1 MKVNMPVTDHE
12 IVLRDDHMIVSETD
26 LKGIITYCNHD
37 FKEISGFSDPELI
50 GKNHNLVRHPDM
62 PPAAFKDLWDTVKAG
77 RPWRGIVKNRAK
89 NGDFYWVEAHVTP
102 LREGE
107 RVTGYMSVRYKPSR
121 EQIRSAE
128 ELYRAINAGNA
139 PKPTLAQRF
148 PSLAQMSI
156 KTRLTVDQIVLALW
170 MAAAGYAGWM
180 QSMPLLAGVL
190 VSGIA
195 VAWLLGNRLV
205 HAVNDPVNQV
215 VRCLNAM
222 AQGNYRAP
230 VDIGSQTEIG
240 RLQEAAK
247 SAQIRLGFNVA
258 ETQRVADEALRVK
271 IALDNVSTG
280 VMIADEYR
288 NIIYTNKSVVKT
300 LKAAEDDLR
309 KMLPSFSADDLLG
322 KSIDRFHQNPSHQ
335 ARLLD
340 TFQSPYTANLTV
352 GPRHMR
358 VIANPVINDRGERL
372 GSVAEW
378 TDLTQEVA
386 VQGEVNNIVQ
396 AGIKGDFSQR
406 LSLDGK
412 DAFFRQLS
420 SSINEMMETSEVA
433 LSDLAKVLA
442 ALAQGDLTQRI
453 ERPYEG
459 MFGQLKDD
467 TNQTIYQLTDIIQQ
481 IKEATDAISTAAREI
496 SMGNADLSHRTE
508 QQASSLE
515 ETASSMEELSST
527 VKQNADNARQANQM
541 AVAASD
547 VAVKGGDVVEQV
559 VGTMSAINESSRKIV
574 DIISVIDGIAF
585 QTNILALNAAVE
597 AARAGEQ
604 GRGFAVVAG
613 EVRNL
618 AQRSAA
624 AAKEIKTLINDSVD
638 KVSTGT
644 TLVEQAGSTIREV
657 VVAVK
662 RVTDIMSEI
671 SAASSEQS
679 SGIDQVNQAITH
691 IDEAT
696 QQNAALVEQA
706 AAAAESMEEQA
717 NNLTDSVSRF
727 RVEGGSR
734 ARAAPARPAPAKRLT
749 ASAPVGRSK
758 APPAPAVDNDDEWA
772 EF

>member
-1 MKVNMPVTDHE
+1 MKVNMPITHHE
-12 IVLRDDHMIVSETD
+12 IVLRDDHMVVSETD
-26 LKGIITYCNHD
+26 LKGIITYCNQD
-37 FKEISGFSDPELI
+37 FREISGFSDPELI

-62 PPAAFKDLWDTVKAG
+62 PSAAFKDLWDTVKAG

-89 NGDFYWVEAHVTP
+89 NGDFYWVEANVTP
-102 LREGE
+102 IREGD
-107 RVTGYMSVRYKPSR
+107 RITGYMSVRYKPSQ
-121 EQIRSAE
+121 EQIRAAE

-148 PSLAQMSI
+148 SARSQMSL
-156 KTRLTVDQIVLALW
+156 KTRLSADQIVLALW
-170 MAAAGYAGWM
+170 ITAAAGYAGWM
-180 QSMPLLAGVL
+180 QSLQLL
-190 VSGIA
+190 SGILMSGVA
-195 VAWLLGNRLV
+195 VAWLLSSRLV
-205 HAVNDPVNQV
+205 RTVNAPVNQV

-222 AQGNYRAP
+222 AQGDYRAS
-230 VDIGSQTEIG
+230 VDIGSRTEIG
-240 RLQEAAK
+240 RLQEAVK
-247 SAQIRLGFNVA
+247 SAQIRLGFNLA
-258 ETQRVADEALRVK
+258 ETQRLANEALRVK

-280 VMIADEYR
+280 VMIADEHR
-288 NIIYTNKSVVKT
+288 NIIYTNKSVIKT
-300 LKAAEDDLR
+300 LKSAEDDLR
-309 KMLPSFSADDLLG
+309 KMLPHFSTENLIG
-322 KSIDRFHQNPSHQ
+322 TNIDGFHEKPSHQ

-340 TFQSPYTANLTV
+340 ALQAPYTANLTV

-386 VQGEVNNIVQ
+386 VQDEVNNIVQ

-406 LSLDGK
+406 LSLEGK
-412 DAFFRQLS
+412 DSFFKQLS
-420 SSINEMMETSEVA
+420 SSINDLMATSEIA
-433 LSDLAKVLA
+433 LSELAEVLA
-442 ALAQGDLTQRI
+442 AVAQGNLTQRI

-467 TNQTIYQLTDIIQQ
+467 TNRTIEQLTEIIQQ
-481 IKEATDAISTAAREI
+481 IKEATDAINTAAREI
-496 SMGNADLSHRTE
+496 SMGNADLSRRTE

-547 VAVKGGDVVEQV
+547 VAVKGGVVVDQV
-559 VGTMSAINESSRKIV
+559 VGTMSAINDSSRKIV

-624 AAKEIKTLINDSVD
+624 AAKEIKSLINDSVE
-638 KVSTGT
+638 KVETGT
-644 TLVEQAGSTIREV
+644 ELVEQAGSTIREV
-657 VVAVK
+657 VNSVK
-662 RVTDIMSEI
+662 RVTDIMAEI

-691 IDEAT
+691 IDEVT

-706 AAAAESMEEQA
+706 VAAAESMEDQA
-717 NNLTDSVSRF
+717 NRLTQSVSRF
-727 RVEGGSR
+727 RLQPGRPLRAVSLPGSPVTMPR
-734 ARAAPARPAPAKRLT
+734 ATTKKEIPNTPRLMPP
-749 ASAPVGRSK
+749 SGR
-758 APPAPAVDNDDEWA
+758 DQD
-772 EF
+772 